1 MCTSIKNS
9 IVVMTGVFSETW
21 EEYSWYYKET
31 TINIIYSF
39 LYWLLVVSI
48 VFVYFHQ
55 WDMFTNNTYVGKNV
69 LVRSGY
75 WLKLRLQEQLFIMSC
90 CKVSCVQG
98 QLKSSNRKYSFTSH
112 NTRGLCIW
120 FIPCNER
127 TPPLFFTELYVP
139 RSGES
144 IRFCISIFLNNLQF
158 LINTNHFGTK

>member
-1 MCTSIKNS
+1 MNQICTSIKNS
-9 IVVMTGVFSETW
+9 IVVMTGVFFRNMRRIFMILQRNH
-21 EEYSWYYKET
+21 YKT
-31 TINIIYSF
+31 NIIYSL

-55 WDMFTNNTYVGKNV
+55 WDMFTNYAYVGKNV

-75 WLKLRLQEQLFIMSC
+75 WLKLKLQEQLFIMSC

-98 QLKSSNRKYSFTSH
+98 QLQSSNRKYSFTSH

-127 TPPLFFTELYVP
+127 TPPPFYGVLCTPQWRIYTVLHIDFF
-139 RSGES
+139 
-144 IRFCISIFLNNLQF
+144 
-158 LINTNHFGTK
+158 